1 MNIAW
6 FWIVT
11 LIFAVVAVAMILII
25 LVQRPQGGGLVGAFG
40 GASAGGTETVFGGRV
55 GDALTYATVTTFVL
69 FLGLAITLNLLDNSS
84 AGPRV
89 QQVSASAPP
98 GSIPPVPAEL
108 PVPEGTLPAS
118 APAQPPAGG
127 GAGNPGTNPGPGNP
141 GDPQG

>member
-69 FLGLAITLNLLDNSS
+69 FLGLAITLNLLDDST
-84 AGPRV
+84 AGPRL
-89 QQVSASAPP
+89 QQVSASAPAGTVP
-98 GSIPPVPAEL
+98 PPVEAPLPSGTSPA
-108 PVPEGTLPAS
+108 
-118 APAQPPAGG
+118 APPSQA
-127 GAGNPGTNPGPGNP
+127 PGNP
-141 GDPQG
+141 ALPGGG

>member
-11 LIFAVVAVAMILII
+11 MIFALVAVAMILII

-69 FLGLAITLNLLDNSS
+69 FLGLAITLNLLDN
-84 AGPRV
+84 A
-89 QQVSASAPP
+89 ASAPP
-98 GSIPPVPAEL
+98 PQPVSL
-108 PVPEGTLPAS
+108 S
-118 APAQPPAGG
+118 APANGAPANTTAPVPTPLPLGSMPPTGAPSTGGTPPKAGDS
-127 GAGNPGTNPGPGNP
+127 GAPP
-141 GDPQG
+141 

>member
-84 AGPRV
+84 TGPRV

-108 PVPEGTLPAS
+108 PVPDRTLPVQ
-118 APAQPPAGG
+118 QPPAGG
-127 GAGNPGTNPGPGNP
+127 GSGNPGTTPGSGNP
-141 GDPQG
+141 GAPPG